1 MPQEAASWS
10 CLCRWSSYLGAT
22 SSFSRSWSF
31 TCLSSGNVNHHLL
44 FHCPQHIQNINVCLG
59 LNMLKFNT
67 GNYWDG
73 SVRRIE
79 LSFGLHKFIGSS
91 KKEKAL
97 VWAFSGH
104 YEML

>member
-91 KKEKAL
+91 KK
-97 VWAFSGH
+97 
-104 YEML
+104 

>member
-1 MPQEAASWS
+1 
-10 CLCRWSSYLGAT
+10 
-22 SSFSRSWSF
+22 
-31 TCLSSGNVNHHLL
+31 
-44 FHCPQHIQNINVCLG
+44 
-59 LNMLKFNT
+59 MLKFNT
-67 GNYWDG
+67 GNYWDD

-97 VWAFSGH
+97 VWAFFGH